1 MFPDKAG
8 SILYRKMV
16 LGTRIRTCFRGMVSK
31 KTYREKTKLNR
42 NIECKG
48 AYSVAEF
55 VFVEGIGWRSQ
66 YYEKTIK
73 LRLLER
79 VMLDWRLRPCFPSI
93 IR

>member
-42 NIECKG
+42 NIECNG

-66 YYEKTIK
+66 YYEKG
-73 LRLLER
+73 L
-79 VMLDWRLRPCFPSI
+79 
-93 IR
+93 

>member
-48 AYSVAEF
+48 AYLSL
-55 VFVEGIGWRSQ
+55 IH
-66 YYEKTIK
+66 I
-73 LRLLER
+73 
-79 VMLDWRLRPCFPSI
+79 
-93 IR
+93 

>member
-48 AYSVAEF
+48 AYSVTEF
-55 VFVEGIGWRSQ
+55 VFVEGIGWRRWRSQ
-66 YYEKTIK
+66 YYEKG
-73 LRLLER
+73 L
-79 VMLDWRLRPCFPSI
+79 
-93 IR
+93 

>member
-48 AYSVAEF
+48 AYAVAEF
-55 VFVEGIGWRSQ
+55 VFVEGIGWRRWRSQ
-66 YYEKTIK
+66 YYEKG
-73 LRLLER
+73 L
-79 VMLDWRLRPCFPSI
+79 
-93 IR
+93 

>member
-48 AYSVAEF
+48 AYSVVEF

-66 YYEKTIK
+66 YYEKG
-73 LRLLER
+73 L
-79 VMLDWRLRPCFPSI
+79 
-93 IR
+93 

>member
-55 VFVEGIGWRSQ
+55 VFVDEIGWWSQ
-66 YYEKTIK
+66 YYEKG
-73 LRLLER
+73 L
-79 VMLDWRLRPCFPSI
+79 
-93 IR
+93 

>member
-48 AYSVAEF
+48 AYSVAGF
-55 VFVEGIGWRSQ
+55 VFVERIGDGE
-66 YYEKTIK
+66 EKNDK
-73 LRLLER
+73 
-79 VMLDWRLRPCFPSI
+79 
-93 IR
+93 

>member
-1 MFPDKAG
+1 MNKDKNMLQG
-8 SILYRKMV
+8 DGI
-16 LGTRIRTCFRGMVSK
+16 K
-31 KTYREKTKLNR
+31 KTYREKTELDR

-55 VFVEGIGWRSQ
+55 VFVERNWMEESVL
-66 YYEKTIK
+66 EKRTRK

-79 VMLDWRLRPCFPSI
+79 AMLVCRLPLCFPST

>member
-42 NIECKG
+42 NNPNAKAHTLLRIC
-48 AYSVAEF
+48 F
-55 VFVEGIGWRSQ
+55 VDEIGWRSQ

>member
-1 MFPDKAG
+1 MFPDKVG

-55 VFVEGIGWRSQ
+55 VFVEGIGWRRWRSQ
-66 YYEKTIK
+66 YYEKG
-73 LRLLER
+73 L
-79 VMLDWRLRPCFPSI
+79 
-93 IR
+93 